1 MDTAELLALY
11 EAGERDFHGLN
22 LENLKLINVDLSDI
36 NLRDANLRNADLS
49 GTDLSGANLSGANL
63 SWINLSG
70 ADLSGSNLR
79 RTNLMDSDLN
89 GADLSDADLT
99 DADLSGA
106 NLSYAYLIGADLRN
120 ADLSGVD
127 LTDAYLSDAD
137 LRNSNLSGVDFTDAD
152 LSGTDLTNTNLNF
165 VNLYVAITDSETKLD
180 YKWQTVYNNSII
192 GKIDSAYNYESF
204 NDEDDNDIKLII
216 AGVDL
221 TANNINL
228 RGVNLS
234 SHNLSGTDLRNA
246 DLRKADLSDADLSN
260 ADLTGADL
268 SGANLIGI
276 DLRNADLSDAN
287 LSSANLNG
295 ANLDL
300 AILTGKLIDNETKL
314 DHKWYLVW
322 ELINK
327 KSKPREEKYDQLSL
341 FKLNSLLKLNSFD
354 HDYRLCRDLS
364 NSCLRNLYLTGLNLS
379 FSILY
384 RADCENTNF
393 TNTNLYCA
401 NFHSADLRKANFT
414 NADLRYAI
422 LIGADLEGADFTNAD
437 LRYANLDGVD
447 LKRAKSTEGA
457 KFTMFDD
464 ISCSWNQLDDEQ
476 FELLCYDIIKEKHH
490 PSEIHKMG
498 KSRSRDG
505 GRDIEFYKSTSI
517 NNQVKWIV
525 QCKLIKNEKS
535 LSGKSISDIPYMLG
549 RYNARGFCVMTSGVI
564 DSTLHEKLEYEK
576 NRNGFDIEKWSY
588 LEIER
593 FLAEHP
599 EIKARYFKD

>member
-1 MDTAELLALY
+1 MDAAELLALY
-11 EAGERDFHGLN
+11 KAGERDFNGLT
-22 LENLKLINVDLSDI
+22 LENLNLINFDLSGI

-49 GTDLSGANLSGANL
+49 GTDLSDANLSGANL

-70 ADLSGSNLR
+70 ADLSGANLR
-79 RTNLMDSDLN
+79 RTNLMDSDLS
-89 GADLSDADLT
+89 GADLSGADFT
-99 DADLSGA
+99 DADLKNA

-120 ADLSGVD
+120 SDLN
-127 LTDAYLSDAD
+127 DAYLGDTDLTDAD
-137 LRNSNLSGVDFTDAD
+137 LRNANLSGVDFTDAD

-165 VNLYVAITDSETKLD
+165 VNLDVAITDSETKLD
-180 YKWQTVYNNSII
+180 YKWQTVYNNSIF
-192 GKIDSAYNYESF
+192 GEIDSAYNHENF

-216 AGVDL
+216 AGIDL
-221 TANNINL
+221 KDNNINL
-228 RGVNLS
+228 SGVNLS

-246 DLRKADLSDADLSN
+246 DLRNADLSDADLSN
-260 ADLTGADL
+260 ADLRGADL

-300 AILTGKLIDNETKL
+300 AILTGTLIDNETKL

-327 KSKPREEKYDQLSL
+327 KSNLREEKYDQLSL
-341 FKLNSLLKLNSFD
+341 SKFNSFD

-364 NSCLRNLYLTGLNLS
+364 NSCLKKLDLTGLNLS

-384 RADCENTNF
+384 GADCENTNF

-401 NFHSADLRKANFT
+401 NFHSADLRGADFT

-422 LIGADLEGADFTNAD
+422 LIGANLRGADFTNAD
-437 LRYANLDGVD
+437 LRYINLHGVD
-447 LKRAKSTEGA
+447 LTYSKTEGA
-457 KFTMFDD
+457 KFTTFDD
-464 ISCSWNQLDDEQ
+464 ISCSWNQLNDKK
-476 FELLCYDIIKEKHH
+476 FEELSYDILIKQHNLKLTD
-490 PSEIHKMG
+490 IHKIG
-498 KSRSRDG
+498 NSHSRDG
-505 GRDIEFYKSTSI
+505 GRDIVFYKGADINKKSI
-517 NNQVKWIV
+517 KWIA
-525 QCKLIKNEKS
+525 QCKFKS
-535 LSGKSISDIPYMLG
+535 DKRSLGSSQVPNIRDMLDQ
-549 RYNARGFCVMTSGVI
+549 YNAKGFCILTSGII
-564 DSTLHEKLEYEK
+564 DATLHDRLDTLKEDK
-576 NRNGFDIEKWSY
+576 GFEVEKWSY

-599 EIKARYFKD
+599 EIKGRYFKD

>member
-1 MDTAELLALY
+1 MDAVELLELY
-11 EAGERDFHGLN
+11 EAGQRDFHGLN
-22 LENLKLINVDLSDI
+22 LENLNLINVDLSDI
-36 NLRDANLRNADLS
+36 NLRDSNLRNADLS
-49 GTDLSGANLSGANL
+49 GTALSGANLSGANL
-63 SWINLSG
+63 SWINLSS
-70 ADLSGSNLR
+70 ADLSSANLR
-79 RTNLMDSDLN
+79 RTNLMDSDLS
-89 GADLSDADLT
+89 GADLSGADLT
-99 DADLSGA
+99 DADLRNA

-120 ADLSGVD
+120 ADLN
-127 LTDAYLSDAD
+127 DAYLGDADLTDAD
-137 LRNSNLSGVDFTDAD
+137 LRNANLSGVDFTDAD

-165 VNLYVAITDSETKLD
+165 VNLDVAITDSETKLD
-180 YKWQTVYNNSII
+180 YKWQTVYNNSIF
-192 GKIDSAYNYESF
+192 GEIDSAYNHENF

-221 TANNINL
+221 KDNNINL
-228 RGVNLS
+228 SGVNLS
-234 SHNLSGTDLRNA
+234 SHNLSGTDFRNA

-260 ADLTGADL
+260 ADLRCADL

-300 AILTGKLIDNETKL
+300 AILNGTLIDNETKL
-314 DHKWYLVW
+314 DYKWYLVW

-327 KSKPREEKYDQLSL
+327 KSKPIEEKYDQLSL
-341 FKLNSLLKLNSFD
+341 VKLNSFYN
-354 HDYRLCRDLS
+354 DYRLCRDLS
-364 NSCLRNLYLTGLNLS
+364 NSCLKNLDLTGLNLS

-384 RADCENTNF
+384 GADCKNTNF

-401 NFHSADLRKANFT
+401 NFHSANLRGANFT

-422 LIGADLEGADFTNAD
+422 LIEANLEGADFTNAD
-437 LRYANLDGVD
+437 LRYANLHGID

-457 KFTMFDD
+457 KILQFDD
-464 ISCSWNQLDDEQ
+464 ISCPWNQLNDEQ
-476 FELLCYDIIKEKHH
+476 FEQLCYDILIKQHNLKLTD
-490 PSEIHKMG
+490 IDKMG

-505 GRDIEFYKSTSI
+505 GRDIEFYKCI
-517 NNQVKWIV
+517 GNNRLKWIV
-525 QCKLIKNEKS
+525 QCKLTRNGKS
-535 LSGKSISDIPYMLG
+535 LTGKSFSDIPYIMG
-549 RYNARGFCVMTSGVI
+549 RYKAHGFCVMTSGVI

-576 NRNGFDIEKWSY
+576 HRNGFDIEKWSY